1 MFLYQKLIDRS
12 TLRQGFSL
20 VLSRLFIAHRRKNAK
35 SYNKQKNPCNL
46 LSYTDFYSSIAYR
59 FFT

>member
-1 MFLYQKLIDRS
+1 MYPYKTFFNLYCYPVAL
-12 TLRQGFSL
+12 G
-20 VLSRLFIAHRRKNAK
+20 RLFIAHRRKNAK

-46 LSYTDFYSSIAYR
+46 LSYTDFYLSIAYR